1 VTRLFNLY
9 RFKFNF
15 ISSIFILISFAIL
28 SKLFFIQTFQSSDL
42 RQKTLEAGYVE
53 IPKKGSRGKILDR
66 NGQILA
72 ETVKTYT
79 FYANTEKDSDI
90 NAIVELFSNIF
101 NKDKQHYNKLLSK
114 NKSYIPLSKP
124 LKIAECEKILE
135 KLEDIKGLFCNIE
148 LTRYYPFHNLASQ
161 VVGYVDRDQKG
172 QFGIEKQFDPILTGK
187 TNNFR
192 FNRSPSGRLTKSVY
206 GNDHKLENG
215 ADIQITMDANL
226 QTILLD
232 ALTQGL
238 KRSGAEN
245 ANGII
250 INPFTGDILA
260 MASIPDYDPN
270 TYWNYDVSNF
280 LNKTISISYEPG
292 STFKLIPLA
301 AALESGAFNENEKI
315 FCENGEYQIHPS
327 RKIHDHEPHGEL
339 LISEIFIY
347 SSNIGLAKM
356 VETMGSR
363 TIYNYARKFGFGT
376 KTGIALPSEASG
388 LLRSYNKWNKLSG
401 PFVSIGQ
408 EISINTLQ
416 LAIAYSSIANGGY
429 LPSARIVKHISGNGF
444 EDRDY
449 SPKPI
454 RRVVSN
460 ETAMALKLIM
470 ENVVNKGTASKAR
483 IPGFRIGGKTGTA
496 EKFIDGKY
504 SKDKFISSFAA
515 IFPIDDPKYVCI
527 VSVDSPDYY
536 SGKHWGNETAAP
548 IVKDVFER
556 IIINK
561 EEFIPK
567 TNNKEQMIA
576 GNMIQSNKT
585 TLSTKNILKKTTNAY
600 PNFLGKTLKQT
611 ILEAKDLGII
621 INPVGTSGRVVWQ
634 SISPGK
640 SIQDFSACTIK
651 LESL

>member
-1 VTRLFNLY
+1 MTRLFNLY

-15 ISSIFILISFAIL
+15 ISSIFIIISFCIL
-28 SKLFFIQTFQSSDL
+28 CKLFFIQTFQSSSL
-42 RQKTLEAGYVE
+42 RQKTLEAGYID

-66 NGQILA
+66 NGQVLA

-79 FYANTEKDSDI
+79 FYANTEKDADI
-90 NAIVELFSNIF
+90 EAIAELFSATF
-101 NKDKQHYNKLLSK
+101 KKTKQQYNKILSK
-114 NKSYIPLSKP
+114 NKSYIPLSRP
-124 LKIAECEKILE
+124 LKMAECENILE
-135 KLEDIKGLFCNIE
+135 KLKDITGLYCNIT

-161 VVGYVDRDQKG
+161 VVGYVDRDQIG

-192 FNRSPSGRLTKSVY
+192 FSRSPSGRLTKSIY
-206 GNDHKLENG
+206 GNDHELENG
-215 ADIQITMDANL
+215 ADIQLTLDANL

-232 ALTQGL
+232 ALDQGL

-250 INPFTGDILA
+250 LNPFTGDILA

-280 LNKTISISYEPG
+280 SNKTIASSYEPG

-301 AALESGAFNENEKI
+301 AALESETFNDKEKI
-315 FCENGEYQIHPS
+315 FCENGEYQIHPK
-327 RKIHDHEPHGEL
+327 RKIHDHEPHGDL
-339 LISEIFIY
+339 SISEIFIY

-356 VETMGSR
+356 VETIGSR
-363 TIYNYARKFGFGT
+363 TIYDYARKFGFGT

-388 LLRSYNKWNKLSG
+388 LLRNYNKWNKLSG

-416 LAIAYSSIANGGY
+416 LALAYSSIANGGY
-429 LPSARIVKHISGNGF
+429 LPSARIIKNISGNGY

-449 SPKPI
+449 SAKPI
-454 RRVVSN
+454 RRVISN
-460 ETAMALKLIM
+460 ETAMAIKLIM
-470 ENVVNKGTASKAR
+470 EDVVNKGTASKAR

-496 EKFIDGKY
+496 EKFIDGEY

-515 IFPIDDPKYVCI
+515 IFPINDPKYVCI

-536 SGKHWGNETAAP
+536 RGKHWGNETAAP

-556 IIINK
+556 IIINR
-561 EEFIPK
+561 EEFIPNDK
-567 TNNKEQMIA
+567 NEKQIIA
-576 GNMIQSNKT
+576 ESIIKNSNT
-585 TLSTKNILKKTTNAY
+585 VLSAKNIKKNITNAY
-600 PNFLGKTLKQT
+600 PSFLGKTLKQA
-611 ILEAKDLGII
+611 ILEARDLGII

-640 SIQDFSACTIK
+640 SIQDYSACTIK